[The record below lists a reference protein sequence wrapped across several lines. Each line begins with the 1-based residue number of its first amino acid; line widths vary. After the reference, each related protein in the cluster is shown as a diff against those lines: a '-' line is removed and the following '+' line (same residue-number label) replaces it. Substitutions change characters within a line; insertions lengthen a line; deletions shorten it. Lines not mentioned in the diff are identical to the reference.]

1 MIPASV
7 AARPG
12 HVCSTQHCST
22 APGEICRARGNVLA
36 AEQDPG
42 QSEASTRPRDELST
56 NQGPAWAG
64 SWSLVSLFPRAELRL
79 VTSPASQQPFA
90 ARRST
95 IQYLHLNIHTCR
107 YNQGSHVDIILT
119 VISTDYIFSIPR
131 DQQQTAD

>member
-131 DQQQTAD
+131 DQQQTAN